1 MLDTSSLV
9 GNISFLLVFVA
20 GLTSFFSP
28 CVLPLLPVYLGY
40 LSGNDL
46 DGKYDTKKVL
56 INTIAFVLGI
66 SVTFFLLGL
75 AFTNVAQFF
84 ANNKNLITK
93 VSGIIVILFGL
104 VQIDFIEFKIFNR
117 EKRLNTSFNKDQMNP
132 MMAFLMGLA
141 FSFAWTPCV
150 GPMLSSVLLLASSA
164 KSVVLGNAL
173 VLVYTLGFII
183 PFLLSGIFTTKL
195 LNFFNKK
202 RSIVKYVKKISGIIL
217 IIIGIMMFSGWL
229 NTFSGYLNTPKNT
242 AGEQTASEQTEVK
255 NEPQETDVNS
265 VQSSKNTDEEKTA
278 STEETESRDNEELPE
293 IVDFTL
299 ADQHGVEH
307 TLSEYKGKVVFLN
320 FWATGCPP
328 CEKEIPHI
336 VDLYEENTNENVVI
350 LTVVNPNGFLEKD
363 KDHILSFI
371 DQKGITFPVLFD
383 DTGEIFNGYGI
394 SSIPTTFMIT
404 SDSKIFGYVGGQ
416 MDRSIMNNIIQ
427 QTLEYS
433 DDSGSANNL
442 Q

>member
-9 GNISFLLVFVA
+9 GNISFLLVFMA

-28 CVLPLLPVYLGY
+28 CVLPLLPIYLGY
-40 LSGNDL
+40 LSGNEL
-46 DGKYDTKKVL
+46 EDGKYKTKKVL

-75 AFTNVAQFF
+75 AFTNAAQFF
-84 ANNKNLITK
+84 TSNKNIITK
-93 VSGIIVILFGL
+93 VSGIIVIIFGL
-104 VQIDFIEFKIFNR
+104 VQVDFIEFKIFNQ
-117 EKRLNTSFNKDQMNP
+117 EKRLNTRFNKDKMNP

-164 KSVVLGNAL
+164 KSVILGNTL
-173 VLVYTLGFII
+173 VFVYTVGFII
-183 PFLLSGIFTTKL
+183 PFLLCGIFTTRL
-195 LNFFNKK
+195 LNFLNQ
-202 RSIVKYVKKISGIIL
+202 RRAIVKYVKKIGGIIL

-229 NTFSGYLNTPKNT
+229 NTFSGYLNTVDREQIPTPNNNISEKTEEKNDDQESNEDIAKPT
-242 AGEQTASEQTEVK
+242 DYIDEVK
-255 NEPQETDVNS
+255 QTPTAEEPE
-265 VQSSKNTDEEKTA
+265 SK
-278 STEETESRDNEELPE
+278 ELPD

-299 ADQHGVEH
+299 YDQNGTQH

-328 CEKEIPHI
+328 CEREIPHI
-336 VDLYEENTNENVVI
+336 IDLYEENNNENVVI

-363 KDHILSFI
+363 KNHILSFI
-371 DQKGITFPVLFD
+371 DEKGITFPVLFD

-404 SDSKIFGYVGGQ
+404 SDSKVIGYVGGQ
-416 MDRSIMNNIIQ
+416 IDRGIMDNIIQ

-433 DDSGSANNL
+433 NL
-442 Q
+442 N

>member
-1 MLDTSSLV
+1 MLDISSLV
-9 GNISFLLVFVA
+9 GNISFLLVFMA

-40 LSGNDL
+40 LSGNEL
-46 DGKYDTKKVL
+46 EDGKYKTKKVL
-56 INTIAFVLGI
+56 INTIAFVFGI

-75 AFTNVAQFF
+75 AFTNAAQFF
-84 ANNKNLITK
+84 TSNKNIITK
-93 VSGIIVILFGL
+93 VSGIIVIIFGL
-104 VQIDFIEFKIFNR
+104 VQVDFIEFKIFNQ
-117 EKRLNTSFNKDQMNP
+117 EKRLNTRFNKDKMNP

-164 KSVVLGNAL
+164 KSVILGNTL
-173 VLVYTLGFII
+173 VFVYTVGFII
-183 PFLLSGIFTTKL
+183 PFLLCGIFTTRL
-195 LNFFNKK
+195 LNFFNQK
-202 RSIVKYVKKISGIIL
+202 RAIVKYVKKIGGIIL

-229 NTFSGYLNTPKNT
+229 NTFSGYLNTVDREQIPTPNNNISEEKNDYQESDENT
-242 AGEQTASEQTEVK
+242 AKPTDYIDEVK
-255 NEPQETDVNS
+255 QTPTAEEPEA
-265 VQSSKNTDEEKTA
+265 K
-278 STEETESRDNEELPE
+278 ELPD

-299 ADQHGVEH
+299 YDQNGTQH
-307 TLSEYKGKVVFLN
+307 TLSKYKGKVVFLN

-336 VDLYEENTNENVVI
+336 IDLYEENNNENVVI

-363 KDHILSFI
+363 KNHILSFI
-371 DQKGITFPVLFD
+371 DEKGITFPVLFD

-404 SDSKIFGYVGGQ
+404 SDSKVIGYVGGQ
-416 MDRSIMNNIIQ
+416 IDRGIMDNIIQ

-433 DDSGSANNL
+433 NL
-442 Q
+442 K